1 MTIGI
6 VGLGLIGGSIG
17 LALRDP
23 SRTVLGYDVSE
34 SNAKVAL
41 SRFCVDRL
49 ATLAAVSQSDL
60 VFVAVPPAHVVSML
74 DQIAE
79 VRGQDTVVT
88 DCASVKADVTVWAD
102 KEGSTWFVGGH
113 PMAGHEKNGAA
124 FSSAWMFRNASW
136 ILTPTK
142 STDPKA
148 LKLVEE
154 TIRHI
159 GGDPVR
165 IPPDAHDRQVAV
177 LSHLPHALAAALVMV
192 GVGSSNPQLGGGSWK
207 DLTRVGGVDPSLWTQ
222 IFMGNRQP
230 LAKALEETQEILAK
244 FHQSLLDGD
253 ERSLRDLFEQ
263 AKGAKEKSQ
272 T

>member
-1 MTIGI
+1 MTVGI

-23 SRTVLGYDVSE
+23 GRTVLGYDVSD
-34 SNAKVAL
+34 SNAKVAQ
-41 SRFCVDRL
+41 SRFCVDRV
-49 ATLAAVSQSDL
+49 ATLAEVSKSDL

-79 VRGQDTVVT
+79 VRGKNTVVT

-102 KEGSTWFVGGH
+102 QENSSWFVGGH
-113 PMAGHEKNGAA
+113 PMAGHEKSGAA

-136 ILTPTK
+136 ILTPTH

-159 GGDPVR
+159 GGVPVR
-165 IPPDAHDRQVAV
+165 IPPEAHDRQVAV
-177 LSHLPHALAAALVMV
+177 LSHLPHALAAALVVV

-207 DLTRVGGVDPSLWTQ
+207 DLTRVGGVDPALWTQ

-230 LAKALEETQEILAK
+230 LALALAETQEILEK
-244 FHQSLLDGD
+244 FQTALTLGD
-253 ERSLRDLFEQ
+253 ERSLRELFEQ
-263 AKGAKEKSQ
+263 AKAAKEKTQ
-272 T
+272 L